1 MTLRVFL
8 VLFGLWLC
16 QWAYLA
22 VVGLPSGLWDMSY
35 THAEKSLAPRPPY
48 SDASVDAFRE
58 AARQAE
64 QLTPEDG
71 RLGRSY
77 HDLGV
82 LLWFRGQNNEAR
94 VYLNRSLRIFQRV
107 DGTRAT
113 WVGIVSA
120 RLGEMEI
127 RAGKYNEG
135 ILDLQRADAI
145 LVRTVGRLDPLA
157 LRVASL
163 VASQNRDRARA
174 KEVLD
179 GYQLAGLPPDPI
191 LRMQLEQLS
200 R

>member
-1 MTLRVFL
+1 MRLRFFL
-8 VLFGLWLC
+8 VLLGLWLC

-22 VVGLPSGLWDMSY
+22 VVGLPSGLWDRSY
-35 THAEKSLAPRPPY
+35 THAEKSLGPRAPY
-48 SDASVDAFRE
+48 SDASLEAFRE

-71 RLGRSY
+71 RLARTY

-94 VYLNRSLRIFQRV
+94 VYLNRSLRIFERV
-107 DGTRAT
+107 DGTRST

-127 RAGKYNEG
+127 RSGKFTEG
-135 ILDLQRADAI
+135 VLDLQRADAI

-163 VASQNRDRARA
+163 MASQNHDRARA

-179 GYQLAGLPPDPI
+179 GYQLAGLLPDPI
-191 LRMQLEQLS
+191 LRMQLEQLI

>member
-1 MTLRVFL
+1 MRLRFFL
-8 VLFGLWLC
+8 VLLGLWLC

-35 THAEKSLAPRPPY
+35 THAEKSLGPRAPY
-48 SDASVDAFRE
+48 SDASLEAFRE

-71 RLGRSY
+71 RLARTY

-94 VYLNRSLRIFQRV
+94 VYLNRSLRIFERV

-120 RLGEMEI
+120 RLGEMEV
-127 RAGKYNEG
+127 RSGKFTEG
-135 ILDLQRADAI
+135 VLDLQRADAI

-163 VASQNRDRARA
+163 MASQNHDRARA

-179 GYQLAGLPPDPI
+179 GYQLAGLLPDPI
-191 LRMQLEQLS
+191 LRMQLEQLI